1 MPKINDKNRQKIK
14 EQILQILFENNLK
27 PLFTA
32 NIAEEIIRDEEFVLD
47 LLNELNK
54 EGFLKK
60 INKNIKGKEY
70 LSRRKW
76 ILKSKVYSQYKQLS
90 GH

>member
-1 MPKINDKNRQKIK
+1 MPRINNKNRQKIK
-14 EQILQILFENNLK
+14 EQILQILFDNNLK

-47 LLNELNK
+47 LLNELTK
-54 EGFLKK
+54 EGFLRQ
-60 INKNIKGKEY
+60 ISKNVDGKEY

-76 ILKSKVYSQYKQLS
+76 TLKSKVYSQYKQLS
-90 GH
+90 GY